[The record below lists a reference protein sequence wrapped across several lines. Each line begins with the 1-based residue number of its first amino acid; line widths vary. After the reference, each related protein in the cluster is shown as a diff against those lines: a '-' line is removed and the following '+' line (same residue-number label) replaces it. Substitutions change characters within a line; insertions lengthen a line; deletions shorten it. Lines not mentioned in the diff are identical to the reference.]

1 MDCIYNKK
9 KINDEKNS
17 IAFYLHEIRNIKV
30 LTDQNLQNISE
41 FKNNDIL
48 IILKTYNNVI
58 SYFNEVLDRS

>member
-9 KINDEKNS
+9 KINDEKNN

-30 LTDQNLQNISE
+30 LTDQNLQTISE